1 MTAAPARPGPV
12 ELPDGS
18 VIVPAHLATAVRR
31 ILVRDLA
38 QHVRA
43 DGGAPTA
50 GVRQLLYALGRA
62 EHHHDQAA
70 DRFATEPAPATP
82 RTVEISTADA
92 AALLG
97 CSAKHVRSLVR
108 SGRILGRR
116 AGQRAWLIDSVSLDH
131 YRYGGTR

>member
-1 MTAAPARPGPV
+1 M
-12 ELPDGS
+12 
-18 VIVPAHLATAVRR
+18 PAHLAAAVRR

-43 DGGAPTA
+43 DGGGPTA
-50 GVRQLLYALGRA
+50 GVRALLYALSRA
-62 EHHHDQAA
+62 EQHHDHTSG
-70 DRFATEPAPATP
+70 RFATEPTPATSP
-82 RTVEISTADA
+82 TLEISTADA
-92 AALLG
+92 AALLE

-116 AGQRAWLIDSVSLDH
+116 AGQRAWLVDMASLDR